1 MTNDPMLGG
10 PEPYQGQ
17 GAPAQP
23 DASQQQYPQY
33 PGGYVPAP
41 PQYPSYTT
49 PAYPGYY
56 AGPMPQS
63 TNGMA
68 IASLVCSISGFV
80 IFPVI
85 GAVLGVIFGHIAL
98 KQIKVSQEQGHGM
111 AVAGLV
117 MGYIQIALSVLFI
130 LLFIVLIAVSSSTAQ
145 PTN

>member
-23 DASQQQYPQY
+23 DASYQQYPQY

-68 IASLVCSISGFV
+68 IASLVCSISGF
-80 IFPVI
+80 ILFPFI

-98 KQIKVSQEQGHGM
+98 KQIKASQEQGHGM

-117 MGYIQIALSVLFI
+117 MGYIQIALWVLFI
-130 LLFIVLIAVSSSTAQ
+130 LFFVVLIAISSSTAQ

>member
-23 DASQQQYPQY
+23 DATYQQYPQY
-33 PGGYVPAP
+33 PGGYAP
-41 PQYPSYTT
+41 TPQQYPTYAT

-56 AGPMPQS
+56 AGPMAQS

-68 IASLVCSISGFV
+68 IASLVCSIAGFV
-80 IFPVI
+80 IFPLI

-117 MGYIQIALSVLFI
+117 MGYIQLALSLLAI
-130 LLFIVLIAVSSSTAQ
+130 LLFILIIVIGSSTAQ